1 MQPRRTR
8 IVSEASSVRL
18 GKRSL
23 PSYMITY
30 ASRCLNDVERW
41 HSQTEKEAQA
51 LVWACEC
58 FNISSKLKGM
68 ISIQSCRHFSST
80 TGAASFYLMFEDLQ
94 RETTV
99 TNEEVCDRDWSRKL
113 SQNEYVDARRRA
125 TESEV
130 EIGDQVLLR
139 NMKTNKLSLNYNP
152 SPGEVIIR
160 KEEK

>member
-1 MQPRRTR
+1 
-8 IVSEASSVRL
+8 
-18 GKRSL
+18 
-23 PSYMITY
+23 
-30 ASRCLNDVERW
+30 
-41 HSQTEKEAQA
+41 
-51 LVWACEC
+51 
-58 FNISSKLKGM
+58 
-68 ISIQSCRHFSST
+68 
-80 TGAASFYLMFEDLQ
+80 MFEDLQ